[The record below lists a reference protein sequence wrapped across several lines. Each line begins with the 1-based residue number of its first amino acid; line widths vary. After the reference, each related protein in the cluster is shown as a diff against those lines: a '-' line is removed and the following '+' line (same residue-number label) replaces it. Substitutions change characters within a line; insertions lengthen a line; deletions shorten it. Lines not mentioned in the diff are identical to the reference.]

1 MEIFRPSIELL
12 PSYAQALRQG
22 WTGDQGDADRS
33 LQELEV
39 IELQPEELVASKDD
53 PLALGGDVILDDG
66 TNVPRLPGYYRWMW
80 DGEVVGSIN
89 FRWVYGTTD
98 LPDYCLG
105 HIGYSVAPWQQK
117 KGYATSALRQVL
129 PSAWELDM
137 PFVELTTNTN
147 NLASQEVIKNN
158 GGVLVEEF
166 VTLPAHGQF
175 PAYRWRIF
183 RP

>member
-1 MEIFRPSIELL
+1 MEILRPSIELL

-147 NLASQEVIKNN
+147 NLASQKVIKN
-158 GGVLVEEF
+158 LSLIHISEP
-166 VTLPAHGQF
+166 T
-175 PAYRWRIF
+175 
-183 RP
+183 RPY